1 MSARSSVSVR
11 LLAVAAMVCGAR
23 SQPQQL
29 RDAGAEHEISTDMM
43 DPSTIEIAPG
53 VKMPFV
59 SDGIILDA
67 KANHTGEV
75 KGLDLFFRLGGR
87 GVDTAW
93 SYHNQPLV
101 GLAVREASVPRNE
114 IFLTTKIE
122 CMGTAEAAYAAIE
135 RDLRCGWSHSPA
147 PLNSCPAPALC
158 FATEEHLN
166 LTRAGTV
173 CAAAVA
179 FVGAQPARAEAD

>member
-1 MSARSSVSVR
+1 MR
-11 LLAVAAMVCGAR
+11 LLAVAAIVCGAR
-23 SQPQQL
+23 SQPQ
-29 RDAGAEHEISTDMM
+29 RTDVVEVSTS
-43 DPSTIEIAPG
+43 PSTIEIAPG

-67 KANHTGEV
+67 RANHTGEV

-135 RDLRCGWSHSPA
+135 RDLRCG
-147 PLNSCPAPALC
+147 
-158 FATEEHLN
+158 
-166 LTRAGTV
+166 
-173 CAAAVA
+173 
-179 FVGAQPARAEAD
+179 